1 MTIRIATLWSDL
13 WIIPALLVPMAAI
26 SVLLALKLDPAF
38 AASFRRWR
46 QRHVLRRLKRRLP
59 AQIAQERRRLYAAWD
74 KNPAAQCATIFNRF
88 RNPSKKVAMTQLADD
103 VDAAI
108 GLGCSLFET
117 DFLGRYGD
125 RLDSLLEV
133 QTAEM
138 AKSLAA
144 QQPTNAAYVI
154 HKLAQNDEQLL
165 QGFDAAIRQ
174 ALAEGRRDFGIIQ
187 AHLEQL
193 RENAPRFRRILTP
206 GFFSQ
211 IGNMIIGALTGA
223 ALGAIGI
230 DSDFLIQ
237 KSAQFTAGTWS
248 DWRGKANEEF
258 GNKFCEA
265 MEEVPIVCENMDAAV
280 RRSLTVALDN
290 YLEHRLR
297 HQNTTLG
304 ALLDLSLAG
313 WDVGHSISYFQD
325 SQTRAKR

>member
-1 MTIRIATLWSDL
+1 MHIATFWSGL
-13 WIIPALLVPMAAI
+13 WIIPALLVPMVAF
-26 SVLLALKLDPAF
+26 SVLLAMKLDPAV
-38 AASFRRWR
+38 AANIRKWR
-46 QRHVLRRLKRRLP
+46 QRQVLRRLKRRLP
-59 AQIAQERRRLYAAWD
+59 AQIAQEQRRLCAAWD
-74 KNPAAQCATIFNRF
+74 KNPAAQCAVIFNRF
-88 RNPSKKVAMTQLADD
+88 RNPSKKVEMAQLADD

-117 DFLGRYGD
+117 DFLRRYGD

-133 QTAEM
+133 RTAEI

-144 QQPTNAAYVI
+144 QQPMNSAFVI
-154 HKLAQNDEQLL
+154 HKLAQNDEQLF

-174 ALAEGRRDFGIIQ
+174 ALAEGRRDFETIR

-206 GFFSQ
+206 GFFEQ

-223 ALGAIGI
+223 ALGSVGI
-230 DSDFLIQ
+230 DSDFVIQ
-237 KSAQFTAGTWS
+237 KSARFTAGKWA

-280 RRSLTVALDN
+280 RLSLTAALDN
-290 YLEHRLR
+290 YLQHRLR
-297 HQNTTLG
+297 HQNTTLD

-313 WDVGHSISYFQD
+313 WDVAQSITYFRE
-325 SQTRAKR
+325 SQARAKR